1 MASDSRRFSLKGKL
15 ALSLFVSALA
25 GAVLTGLASRL
36 AEPWWVS
43 SAVAMLLLVPLVLWA
58 AQVLVAPL
66 RELLRALT
74 AALASFRDGDFSGS
88 IRAVRGD
95 ELGDLIEAH
104 NELGGV
110 LRAERHD
117 LVQRELMLDTV
128 VQNTPTA
135 LVLCDADDH
144 IVYANLAARQQFN
157 AGRKLEGLSFAAV
170 LDECDPAVRTAVSAR
185 QDAIFSV
192 ALEGAEESFHLAQ
205 RAFTLRGR
213 PHRLFLFRRLTREL
227 GRQEVATWKKAIRV
241 ISHELNNAL
250 APISSLAHSGR
261 ELSRLGD
268 RDRLER
274 VFDTIE
280 DRARYLHAFL
290 QGYAAFA
297 KLPLPRPESVRWQP
311 FLAELASIGW
321 RNRQG
326 LADAGNQ
333 FHYYRL
339 TADNRI
345 LWGGY
350 DAVYYNG
357 GRISAA
363 RDANPATFAR
373 LAEHF
378 FQTFPQLAGLDF
390 THAWGGVVDTCSRF
404 CVFTGTAHGGRLAY
418 AAGYTGL
425 GVGAARFGA
434 NTMLDLLHGEQT
446 ERTSL
451 AMMRTR
457 PVPFPPE
464 PARSAVIQ
472 LTRASIARAD
482 RSDGRRDLWLRT
494 LDRLGVGYDS

>member
-1 MASDSRRFSLKGKL
+1 MPLAGPARR
-15 ALSLFVSALA
+15 ALPAAVSAALTGARPVPYWLDQPGRPAPEPPLNRATAAGLAVIGGGFTGLWTALLAKERDPATDVVLLEGRSVGWAASGRNGGFCAASLTHGLGNGRARFPAEIAELDRLGMTNLDEIADAIARYGIDCAPERTGELVVAVAPWQLA
-25 GAVLTGLASRL
+25 GLHAD
-36 AEPWWVS
+36 AE
-43 SAVAMLLLVPLVLWA
+43 A
-58 AQVLVAPL
+58 ARALGHDVQVLDSA
-66 RELLRALT
+66 E
-74 AALASFRDGDFSGS
+74 
-88 IRAVRGD
+88 VRGQV
-95 ELGDLIEAH
+95 ASPTY
-104 NELGGV
+104 LGGV
-110 LRAERHD
+110 WYRD
-117 LVQRELMLDTV
+117 TCLMLDPGRLAWGLRRACLEAGVRIYEHSPVTAVTGEGRRGLRLLTRDGTV
-128 VQNTPTA
+128 LARRVALGTGAYRPLLRRLRPYLVPVYDYA
-135 LVLCDADDH
+135 LVTEP
-144 IVYANLAARQQFN
+144 LA
-157 AGRKLEGLSFAAV
+157 
-170 LDECDPAVRTAVSAR
+170 T
-185 QDAIFSV
+185 
-192 ALEGAEESFHLAQ
+192 
-205 RAFTLRGR
+205 
-213 PHRLFLFRRLTREL
+213 
-227 GRQEVATWKKAIRV
+227 
-241 ISHELNNAL
+241 
-250 APISSLAHSGR
+250 
-261 ELSRLGD
+261 
-268 RDRLER
+268 
-274 VFDTIE
+274 
-280 DRARYLHAFL
+280 
-290 QGYAAFA
+290 
-297 KLPLPRPESVRWQP
+297 
-311 FLAELASIGW
+311 AELASVGW

-326 LADAGNQ
+326 VADCGNQ

-378 FQTFPQLAGLDF
+378 FQTFPQLEGLDF

-434 NTMLDLLHGEQT
+434 NTMLDLLRGEQT
-446 ERTSL
+446 ERTAL

-494 LDRLGVGYDS
+494 LDRLGLGYDS